1 MTGQQPVASRTT
13 LHAMIDPKD
22 GMEDARFHN
31 NKNDNINNTNNT
43 NATTTVT
50 DKSFDMLTEG
60 TVSTSKTADN
70 GIATTRQ
77 TQ

>member
-1 MTGQQPVASRTT
+1 
-13 LHAMIDPKD
+13 MIDPKD

-31 NKNDNINNTNNT
+31 NKNDNNNNTNN
-43 NATTTVT
+43 NVTTTVT
-50 DKSFDMLTEG
+50 EKSVDMLTED

-70 GIATTRQ
+70 GTATTKQ